1 MPPKT
6 GLEKTRKA
14 IVKKKGQIDAIHEY
28 SRDSKRLHRAAARD
42 DKLVKIAS
50 ARRKADRP
58 YIDRVAFF
66 QEAVKQND
74 LKPVEASAIEE
85 LVKTYV
91 HQYDEELSEL
101 KKARRPG
108 RPASTKE
115 DLLKVKI
122 STLQKEYETGFL
134 LPDLT
139 SDANVMLLDRFEGSW
154 SYLTNLKWIK
164 LSEDGTVKPSMF
176 PPKGDH

>member
-6 GLEKTRKA
+6 TLEKARKA
-14 IVKKKGQIDAIHEY
+14 IVKKKGQIDAIHQF

-42 DKLVKIAS
+42 DKLDKIAS

-58 YIDRVAFF
+58 YLDRAAFF

-74 LKPVEASAIEE
+74 LKPLELSVVEE

-91 HQYDEELSEL
+91 HQYDEELSDL

-122 STLQKEYETGFL
+122 STLQKEFENGFL
-134 LPDLT
+134 LPELT
-139 SDANVMLLDRFEGSW
+139 TEENVMLLDRFEGSW
-154 SYLTNLKWIK
+154 SYLTNLKWVK
-164 LSEDGTVKPSMF
+164 LAEGGTVKPSTF